1 MTGARAMNSMDPVLF
16 TRFWLLLAAVG
27 GAILPVAMND
37 EPSRKRAIVQVVCG
51 ALMAIFL
58 APALE
63 RRFMADSAAEVQAGV
78 SFLIGFFGLKLASLA
93 QRLIDTRGESIA
105 NRVIDRIAGGEGK

>member
-1 MTGARAMNSMDPVLF
+1 MDPVLL

-27 GAILPVAMND
+27 GAILPVALSN
-37 EPSRKRAIVQVVCG
+37 EESRRRALVQVVCG

-63 RRFMADSAAEVQAGV
+63 RRFMPDSPAEIQAGV
-78 SFLIGFFGLKLASLA
+78 SFLVGCFGLKLAVIA
-93 QRLIDTRGESIA
+93 QRLIDNRGESLA
-105 NRVIDRIAGGEGK
+105 NRVIDRIAGGEGE

>member
-1 MTGARAMNSMDPVLF
+1 MDPVLL
-16 TRFWLLLAAVG
+16 THFWLLLAAVG
-27 GAILPVAMND
+27 GAILPVALSN
-37 EPSRKRAIVQVVCG
+37 EESRRRALVQVVCG

-63 RRFMADSAAEVQAGV
+63 RRFMPDSPAEIQAGV
-78 SFLIGFFGLKLASLA
+78 SFLVGCFGLKLAVIA
-93 QRLIDTRGESIA
+93 QRLIDNRGESLA

>member
-1 MTGARAMNSMDPVLF
+1 MDSVLL

-27 GAILPVAMND
+27 GAILPVAMSN
-37 EPSRKRAIVQVVCG
+37 EESRRRALVQVVCG

-63 RRFMADSAAEVQAGV
+63 RRFMPDSPAEIQAGV
-78 SFLIGFFGLKLASLA
+78 SFLVGCFGLKLAVIA
-93 QRLIDTRGESIA
+93 QRLIDHRGESLA
-105 NRVIDRIAGGEGK
+105 NRVIDRIAGGDDK

>member
-1 MTGARAMNSMDPVLF
+1 MDPVLL

-27 GAILPVAMND
+27 GAILPVALSN
-37 EPSRKRAIVQVVCG
+37 EESRRRALVQVVCG

-63 RRFMADSAAEVQAGV
+63 RRFMPDSPAEIQAGV
-78 SFLIGFFGLKLASLA
+78 SFLVGCFGLKLAVIA
-93 QRLIDTRGESIA
+93 QRLIDNRGESLG

>member
-1 MTGARAMNSMDPVLF
+1 MDPVLL

-27 GAILPVAMND
+27 GAILPVALSN
-37 EPSRKRAIVQVVCG
+37 EESRRRALVQVVCG

-63 RRFMADSAAEVQAGV
+63 RRFMPDSPAEIQAGV
-78 SFLIGFFGLKLASLA
+78 SFLVGCFGLKLAVIA
-93 QRLIDTRGESIA
+93 QRLIDNRGESLA

>member
-1 MTGARAMNSMDPVLF
+1 MDSVLL

-27 GAILPVAMND
+27 GAILPVALSN
-37 EPSRKRAIVQVVCG
+37 EESRRRALVQVICG

-63 RRFMADSAAEVQAGV
+63 RRFMPDSPSEIQAGV
-78 SFLIGFFGLKLASLA
+78 SFLVGCFGLKLAVIA
-93 QRLIDTRGESIA
+93 QRLIDNRGESLA
-105 NRVIDRIAGGEGK
+105 NRVIDRIAGGDNK

>member
-1 MTGARAMNSMDPVLF
+1 MDPVLL

-27 GAILPVAMND
+27 GAILPVALSN
-37 EPSRKRAIVQVVCG
+37 EESRRRALVQVVCG

-63 RRFMADSAAEVQAGV
+63 RRFMPDSPAEIQAGV
-78 SFLIGFFGLKLASLA
+78 SFLVGCFGLKLAVIA
-93 QRLIDTRGESIA
+93 QRLIDNRGESLA
-105 NRVIDRIAGGEGK
+105 NRVIDRIAGGDGK